1 MVLLDKLDSELKE
14 LHPNKFSIISD
25 LFQGKVRNSIICGLC
40 DKKSSNIEEFTQLAL
55 PRRMESSLSEEG
67 VLSCSLL
74 GILIVQGLFF
84 CFLAKGGL
92 FQVSLD

>member
-55 PRRMESSLSEEG
+55 PIIQSSEYVKLDALLSIDESRMITEYEHS
-67 VLSCSLL
+67 
-74 GILIVQGLFF
+74 
-84 CFLAKGGL
+84 
-92 FQVSLD
+92 

>member
-25 LFQGKVRNSIICGLC
+25 LFQGPVRNSIICGLC

-55 PRRMESSLSEEG
+55 PIIQSSEYVKLDALLSIDESRMITEYEHS
-67 VLSCSLL
+67 
-74 GILIVQGLFF
+74 
-84 CFLAKGGL
+84 
-92 FQVSLD
+92 